1 MSKLSKEA
9 KIVLYLSIVL
19 TVFGVYMVYSA
30 SNVSAMYK
38 YNDEYFF
45 FKRQLIF
52 AVLGILIMIGLIN
65 VPLDLLISKS
75 HILLLVSFIFL
86 KVLYQF

>member
-9 KIVLYLSIVL
+9 KIVLFLSIVL

-30 SNVSAMYK
+30 SNVWAMYK

-75 HILLLVSFIFL
+75 HILLLVSFS
-86 KVLYQF
+86 